1 MKTKTNVLVTDGNSR
16 ASLAITRSL
25 GAYGYNIFVGDK
37 NELSLASSSKYC
49 HQAIKYP
56 DPVLYPEE
64 FLEKLASIVNTYD
77 IDLLIPVTD
86 VCVIPISES
95 VIVSNLSCKIPIP
108 NKDTLHL
115 AANKNELVRFAS
127 ELGVN
132 VPDSQT
138 IESFDDLESLKISIS
153 YPVVIKPSRSRVLV
167 DGKWKFTSVD
177 YADNKKALL
186 SKLKN
191 IHSKTYPVMIQERIL
206 GPGIGAFY
214 CYEHGKC
221 ITKFSHRR
229 IREKPPSGGVSVLRE
244 SIGIDPIVDEH
255 SQILLDR
262 LKWHGVAMV
271 EYKYDEKRNIPYLME
286 INGRFWGSLQL
297 AIDSGVDFPKH
308 LADISSG
315 KQKPINEEYKIGVKT
330 RWLWGDIDLLLMLLF
345 KSKHQLHL
353 ASGSKSRWR
362 IIIDI
367 LIPFGRNLHY
377 EVLRISDIKPWLF
390 ESKMWLKEVFS
401 TKN

>member
-25 GAYGYNIFVGDK
+25 GAYGYDIFVGEK
-37 NELSLASSSKYC
+37 NILSLASSSKYC

-64 FLEKLASIVNTYD
+64 FLEKIASIVNTYD

-95 VIVSNLSCKIPIP
+95 VILSNLSCKIPIP

-115 AANKNELVRFAS
+115 AANKNKLVRLAS

-191 IHSKTYPVMIQERIL
+191 IHRKTYPVMIQERIL

-255 SQILLDR
+255 SQILLDH

-297 AIDSGVDFPKH
+297 AIDSGIDFPKH

-315 KQKPINEEYKIGVKT
+315 KQKNINEEYKIGVKT

-353 ASGSKSRWR
+353 ASDSKSRWR

-377 EVLRISDIKPWLF
+377 EVLRITDIKPWLF